1 MFNEIRVVLRRT
13 KLGKVL
19 QHSILRT
26 LIPPKSNIDTK
37 NHGLEHVSPFKP
49 WLAFGIHVRPVGP
62 WMKTLSLHLNKFPS
76 NRISQP
82 IRDCHIPPPPTT
94 SKLIVIQDP
103 KCVKISSQNRECLFL
118 LENRQQKSVRRCTAM
133 PIDLIAYCIVSYHFI
148 LLCCRI
154 QIEAGCV

>member
-1 MFNEIRVVLRRT
+1 MVW
-13 KLGKVL
+13 KC
-19 QHSILRT
+19 
-26 LIPPKSNIDTK
+26 
-37 NHGLEHVSPFKP
+37 LEHVSPFKP

-82 IRDCHIPPPPTT
+82 IRDCHICPPTT

-103 KCVKISSQNRECLFL
+103 KRVKVSIKKKVNVSFDKED
-118 LENRQQKSVRRCTAM
+118 RQQKSVRRCTAM
-133 PIDLIAYCIVSYHFI
+133 PLDLIALCIVSYHFI

-154 QIEAGCV
+154 QIEADCATGSLLPWFAALKARLPKLPDGEDVDTRWP